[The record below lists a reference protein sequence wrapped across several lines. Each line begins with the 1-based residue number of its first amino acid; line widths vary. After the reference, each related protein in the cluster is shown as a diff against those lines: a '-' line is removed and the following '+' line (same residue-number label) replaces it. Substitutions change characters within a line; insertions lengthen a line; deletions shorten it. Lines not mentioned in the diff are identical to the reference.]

1 MSFSNAIRPQTVEMR
16 TATTNSCRQDVVILL
31 GRIFMVIFESA
42 KREGIELIRILV
54 ICDSIERYIDWRS
67 LHKGGGINV
76 AKVSIKQLLLP
87 VMVVTIITGDLFLKG
102 RTVVVYIERIYDERK
117 LAGIGLLNH
126 DTVIILFILTLDLRW
141 SRSDTDRRV
150 NGWRVWIR

>member
-1 MSFSNAIRPQTVEMR
+1 M
-16 TATTNSCRQDVVILL
+16 
-31 GRIFMVIFESA
+31 
-42 KREGIELIRILV
+42 
-54 ICDSIERYIDWRS
+54 
-67 LHKGGGINV
+67 

-87 VMVVTIITGDLFLKG
+87 VMVVTIITGDLILKG